1 MHLSDTV
8 LEEIKEFKDLG
19 ILTDNGLSWNYIIL
33 RLITAK
39 ANRMLGL
46 IKSSCGSSLETAML
60 SSISRL
66 GETRPVHSKFQNEIP
81 ENVCSICSPTR
92 KHRNIWSTRKPSQ
105 NAVFCEGSFGKNH
118 ALCTFISQTKML
130 IAFGTGRSTNNYCFK
145 ACQVNKVHARF
156 VLTR

>member
-1 MHLSDTV
+1 MSDTV
-8 LEEIKEFKDLG
+8 LEEVKEFKDLG
-19 ILTDNGLSWNYIIL
+19 ILTDNGLSWNYHIEI
-33 RLITAK
+33 ITAK
-39 ANRMLGL
+39 ANRMLGF
-46 IKSSCGSSLETAML
+46 IKSSRGSSLETAML

-81 ENVCSICSPTR
+81 ENVCSIRYPTR
-92 KHRNIWSTRKPSQ
+92 NHRNIWSTGKPSQ

-145 ACQVNKVHARF
+145 ACQVSNVHARV
-156 VLTR
+156 VLTG